1 MMATSQCSR
10 RVSEIVQVG
19 LQLAIGKKA
28 LPGWPHRMAELRF
41 AAIFPPALRSQ
52 SHSQLF
58 PLHNLHKPGNVAC
71 AEAIL
76 AFDLSATLFNL
87 NSRSSLRYDVL
98 LQIQQLLFRFSFSHS
113 VKIVAPY
120 HYYMINATQ
129 GSLGQ
134 QLH

>member
-1 MMATSQCSR
+1 MMATSQSSR

-28 LPGWPHRMAELRF
+28 LPGRPHRMAELRF

-58 PLHNLHKPGNVAC
+58 PPHNLHKPGNVAC

-76 AFDLSATLFNL
+76 DFDLSATLFNL

-98 LQIQQLLFRFSFSHS
+98 LQIQQLLFLFSFCHS
-113 VKIVAPY
+113 VTMIALY
-120 HYYMINATQ
+120 HYYMVSSGHFTQ
-129 GSLGQ
+129 ST
-134 QLH
+134 